1 MLKKNDSTPGFV
13 VDTPSIQWL
22 QSDWSDL
29 PAYWRAIVGTIS
41 AQIYLHFLLRT
52 FGSRLLVEYI
62 RWAKVACMSVAIAAA
77 DLFGMADT
85 LPGQLQLQASSTT

>member
-22 QSDWSDL
+22 QCDWPDL
-29 PAYWRAIVGTIS
+29 PAYWRAVVGTIS
-41 AQIYLHFLLRT
+41 VQIYLHFILRT

-62 RWAKVACMSVAIAAA
+62 R
-77 DLFGMADT
+77 
-85 LPGQLQLQASSTT
+85 